1 MSHSLAK
8 GVASRCLALC
18 SVSGL
23 SPAQHIWAQ
32 ASKHVST
39 AAAGRSAYDHDQAVL
54 ESASRRHSRQ
64 QPWMTPAQTPNLP
77 AEASKNTITA
87 LGPFSYKKS
96 QTPAPIALRIPPR
109 NRCRDSEPYTTPS
122 PPQAMSEP
130 AAATTTTTAF
140 VRAGSPS
147 YNFTVADPALQARFG
162 CSMHA
167 FLDREYTNTTTTTA
181 LGSVKPQCLATGA
194 VVFNASRTAVL
205 LVQRS
210 ASDSMPGLWE
220 TPGGGVDADDATV
233 LSAVVR
239 ELWEEVGLR
248 AASVRFAVPCRGHDD
263 DVDGDHDDALTQVF
277 LTRRGRVVA
286 KFNFVVD
293 IEDDDA
299 AAVVLDSREHQ
310 AYVWAT
316 EEECV
321 RGARGEVQL
330 PITTREQREVI
341 LNAWRIVKGL

>member
-18 SVSGL
+18 SASGL

-39 AAAGRSAYDHDQAVL
+39 AAAGQSAHDHDQAVL
-54 ESASRRHSRQ
+54 ESASRRRSRQ
-64 QPWMTPAQTPNLP
+64 QAWMTLAQTPNLP
-77 AEASKNTITA
+77 AEASKNTVTA

-109 NRCRDSEPYTTPS
+109 NRRKDSEPHTTPS
-122 PPQAMSEP
+122 PPQAMSES
-130 AAATTTTTAF
+130 AAATNTTAF

-162 CSMHA
+162 CSMQA
-167 FLDREYTNTTTTTA
+167 FLDREYTNTTTTTTA

-233 LSAVVR
+233 LSAVAR

-248 AASVRFAVPCRGHDD
+248 AASVRFAVPCRGHDGD
-263 DVDGDHDDALTQVF
+263 DDGGDHDDALTQVF
-277 LTRRGRVVA
+277 LTRKGRVVA

-299 AAVVLDSREHQ
+299 AVVLDPREHQ

-321 RGARGEVQL
+321 RGAREKMQL

-341 LNAWRIVKGL
+341 LNAWRVVKGL